1 MDIYIRKICK
11 WIWKKNDISKN
22 KSTSINVHKNKK
34 IKNIYLE
41 LNRTKKID
49 VYMYFYNIHKE
60 KNNKIF
66 VLFFGEEF
74 ISKDIC
80 E

>member
-60 KNNKIF
+60 KNNKNF